1 MTKTPLVSTSW
12 LADHVD
18 DPAVIILDATWFMPG
33 DPREAAKVYATAHI
47 PGAHFF
53 SIDTISDHAT
63 DVPHMI
69 AAPSDFAVAARRLGV
84 NAASTVVVYDGEGLF
99 SASRVWWNFR
109 AMGHA
114 TTFVLDGGLP
124 RWIAEGRSVETG
136 WRDAIHGDF
145 KSRPDPRLV
154 RDMTQV
160 RQALDAKS
168 AQIVDAR
175 PAGRFTGAV
184 PEPRADLRG
193 GHMPGAV
200 NLPYSLLVE
209 NGALL
214 APDAISAAFEAVG
227 IDLAKPIV
235 TTCGSGVTAGVL
247 TLALAAI
254 GRDDVAVYDGSWS
267 EWGARTDTPVVVGP

>member
-1 MTKTPLVSTSW
+1 MTQTPLVSTSW
-12 LADHVD
+12 LADRVD
-18 DPAVIILDATWFMPG
+18 DPEVVILDATWFMPG

-63 DVPHMI
+63 DLPHMI

-99 SASRVWWNFR
+99 SAARVWWNFR
-109 AMGHA
+109 AMSHA
-114 TTFVLDGGLP
+114 ATFVLDGGLP

-136 WRDAIHGDF
+136 WRDAAHGDF
-145 KSRPDPRLV
+145 KSKPDPRLV
-154 RDMTQV
+154 RDIDAV
-160 RQALDAKS
+160 RHALAAGD

-200 NLPYSLLVE
+200 NLPWSAVVE

-214 APDAISAAFEAVG
+214 PPDRLGAAFEGLG
-227 IDLAKPIV
+227 IDVDEPII
-235 TTCGSGVTAGVL
+235 TTCGSGITAGVL
-247 TLALAAI
+247 TLALAVL